1 MMGRN
6 RCFMFGAA
14 AAAMMLAAGPNPAR
28 AAGIPVIDASSIAQL
43 LTTYSE
49 MLTQSGMMTEQI
61 GNQIAQIQQGVEQ
74 IGQGEQRFTQL
85 TTQIGQ
91 LQEQIVA
98 MTGTRDLS
106 GILDGLDGIRDLL
119 PTDVGGAD
127 FTAASARYDELLVED
142 DVRDGVALFGDV
154 TDPTSLRAVSYV
166 DARDKTYIEAASA
179 QILIEGMPEIE
190 AAYSALIT
198 EIDNTPDVKAS
209 MDLMARIA
217 AENGRSIARLTHL
230 MAISAQARSAAERAR
245 YVEEESTGAFTDD
258 SWDTMGRSMI
268 TGLDE

>member
-1 MMGRN
+1 MMSRKRGLLL
-6 RCFMFGAA
+6 GAA
-14 AAAMMLAAGPNPAR
+14 AAVMMVASAPNPAR

-49 MLTQSGMMTEQI
+49 MLTQSGMMNSQI
-61 GNQIAQIQQGVEQ
+61 ANQIAQIQQGVEQ
-74 IGQGEQRFTQL
+74 IGQGTQRFGQL

-91 LQEQIVA
+91 LQEQIMA

-119 PTDVGGAD
+119 PTDVAGTD
-127 FTAASARYDELLVED
+127 LTAASARFDELMIAD
-142 DVRDGVALFGDV
+142 GARDGIDLFGDA

-179 QILIEGMPEIE
+179 QIIIEGMPDIE
-190 AAYSALIT
+190 AAYSALIA
-198 EIDNTPDVKAS
+198 EIDNTADVKAS
-209 MDLMARIA
+209 MDLAARIA

-230 MAISAQARSAAERAR
+230 MAITAQARSATERAR
-245 YVEEESTGAFTDD
+245 YVEEESTGAFTDT
-258 SWDTMGRSMI
+258 SWDAMGRAMI
-268 TGLDE
+268 SEAN